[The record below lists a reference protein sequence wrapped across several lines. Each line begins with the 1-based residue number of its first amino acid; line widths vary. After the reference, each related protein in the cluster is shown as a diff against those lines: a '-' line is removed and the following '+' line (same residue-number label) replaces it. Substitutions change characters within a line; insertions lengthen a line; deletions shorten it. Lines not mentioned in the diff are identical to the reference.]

1 MKKIL
6 PILLLL
12 LIVDS
17 RAQEHETSKV
27 QQTIETFFKGF
38 HAQDSIVMKNTVVD
52 GIIAQTIG
60 TKKDGSKILK
70 TEDFGL
76 FLNSILRIPDS
87 VDFQEKILSFNIQID
102 GAMAHAWT
110 PYEFWYNGT
119 FSHCGVNSFQ
129 LFKEDE
135 DWKINY
141 LIDTRHREGCRE
153 Q

>member
-6 PILLLL
+6 PFLLLL
-12 LIVDS
+12 WIVES
-17 RAQEHETSKV
+17 RAQQRETSNV
-27 QQTIETFFKGF
+27 QRTIETFFKGF
-38 HAQDSIVMKNTVVD
+38 HAKDSIAMKNTVVD

-60 TKKDGSKILK
+60 TNKDGSKILK

-76 FLNSILRIPDS
+76 FLKSILRIPDS
-87 VDFQEKILSFNIQID
+87 VDFQEKIRSFNIQID

-141 LIDTRHREGCRE
+141 LIDTRHREGCIE
-153 Q
+153 